1 MYVKNVMIFFV
12 IRSLFFQ
19 IRVQVVVGGFD
30 SDTQAC
36 SLSQMPHIIISTPGR
51 LEHLIKSTTLLNFS
65 LKRAKFLILD
75 EADKLLTAKFQ
86 VHLFHFFLYY
96 VFISFFNNLG
106 LPELFTASS
115 SSGDRKTNFTIFSH
129 YDQKLGTHGR
139 SV

>member
-1 MYVKNVMIFFV
+1 M
-12 IRSLFFQ
+12 
-19 IRVQVVVGGFD
+19 VVGGFD

-86 VHLFHFFLYY
+86 VSHFLFIISYIISLYY
-96 VFISFFNNLG
+96 F
-106 LPELFTASS
+106 
-115 SSGDRKTNFTIFSH
+115 
-129 YDQKLGTHGR
+129 
-139 SV
+139 